1 MGENPSHF
9 NGDNQS
15 VETVGWDDAQAF
27 IKQLNQT
34 IPHLKIRLPWEAEW
48 EYACRAGRQT
58 PFNFAD
64 GLALDKVN
72 YRGTWE
78 YNADEW
84 GQDAKR
90 ETAEVKS
97 YPCNDWGL
105 YEMHGNVWEW
115 CEDVWQEHLGHEAVR
130 GPWQQSVPAPGTARV
145 VRGGSWY
152 NDGRSVR
159 SAIRLG
165 STPDDRDDDLGFRL
179 ALGHSGSSQ
188 EGGTKA

>member
-27 IKQLNQT
+27 IKQLNQI
-34 IPHLKIRLPWEAEW
+34 IPHLQTRLPWESEW

-64 GLALDKVN
+64 ELTLAKVN

-78 YNADEW
+78 YKADEW
-84 GQDAKR
+84 GQGAKR

-105 YEMHGNVWEW
+105 YEGNVWEW
-115 CEDVWQEHLGHEAVR
+115 CEDASQEHLGHEAVQD
-130 GPWQQSVPAPGTARV
+130 PWQQSVAAPGAARV
-145 VRGGSWY
+145 VRGGSW
-152 NDGRSVR
+152 NDVGGIVR
-159 SAIRLG
+159 SAIRDWYWPG
-165 STPDDRDDDLGFRL
+165 IRDFNLGFRL
-179 ALGHSGSSQ
+179 ALGHSGSSH
-188 EGGTKA
+188 EDGARD